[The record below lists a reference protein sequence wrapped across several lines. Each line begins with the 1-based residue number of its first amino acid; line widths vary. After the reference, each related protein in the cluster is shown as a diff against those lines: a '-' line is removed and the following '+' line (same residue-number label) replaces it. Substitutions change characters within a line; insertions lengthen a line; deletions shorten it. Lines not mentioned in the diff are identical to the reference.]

1 MNDRTQLHGADVNDM
16 YGPGDLTDA
25 LINFATNLDPNGPTL
40 IDWPAY
46 TSESPAL
53 LMLTVG
59 NVPQSVTGDTFRQ
72 EGMKALMEAF
82 TADPY

>member
-1 MNDRTQLHGADVNDM
+1 MRDM
-16 YGPGDLTDA
+16 FGPGDLTDA
-25 LINFATNLDPNGPTL
+25 LVNFATNLDPNGPTL

-53 LMLTVG
+53 LMLTDG